1 MRSLDAKGRAI
12 AAAAAARTRT
22 RVAAALDATLPGIAV
37 TIDADTVVLTGRIS
51 ADDPR
56 LRWIGSLLR

>member
-1 MRSLDAKGRAI
+1 MRALDMRGRAI
-12 AAAAAARTRT
+12 AVAAAERART
-22 RVAAALDATLPGIAV
+22 RVAAVLLATLPGIAV